1 MKYMSM
7 VLVNRTAVS
16 LLSFSFIKEGS
27 SMAIEAKAR
36 VTVPAKSQLIDSVKK
51 ALFIIGS
58 AVFVFIAARNTITW
72 HAQRFW
78 GASGDF
84 WQRQFDNAY
93 ELFGGSDFAVAVF
106 GKLPEGTCSLITI

>member
-1 MKYMSM
+1 
-7 VLVNRTAVS
+7 
-16 LLSFSFIKEGS
+16 
-27 SMAIEAKAR
+27 MAIEAKAR

-106 GKLPEGTCSLITI
+106 GKLPEVTCSLITILKI